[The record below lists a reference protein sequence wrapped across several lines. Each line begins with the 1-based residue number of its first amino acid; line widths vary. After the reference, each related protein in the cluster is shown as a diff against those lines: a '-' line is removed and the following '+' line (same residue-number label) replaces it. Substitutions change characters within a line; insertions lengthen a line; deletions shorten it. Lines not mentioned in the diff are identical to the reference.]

1 MNITNTIPLAIVCSL
16 LSLSSC
22 QQIALDNEEKSTEEI
37 VIPKGQSQLALQLA
51 TEANDAEISW
61 PVSIYVFNSDN
72 TCTDTKTLTSSTA
85 SANFILPADTYSLY
99 AVGGMNSDNYTI
111 PTKDNATSTSTISL
125 MNGVNEHTDI
135 MMAQK
140 SDITLVADK
149 SYTQT
154 LDFTRKVAKITSMKI
169 TDVPTDVTEVTV
181 IISPVY
187 KAIKLDGTFT
197 DIGTSSWSYKLTK
210 DNTTKTTWNC
220 DCNSYI
226 LPNNGEMSI
235 KYQFKTDTQTR
246 EFTQTTSQITSNH
259 KISLEAN
266 YKKEVLTASLTWG
279 LNGATW
285 DDDVNISFT
294 VDEAKM
300 TKVEDNTNPDDNT
313 NYNTEP
319 AADVVATTGKT
330 APEVGAN
337 LNSNGTAVYVIR
349 KQIYGNYTYVTLMY
363 QSEKNEISNKKLTE
377 QQDIKTAVEKIF
389 KETINNKETASIKQW
404 RLPTLYELK
413 YLYNHYDEL
422 RTIIKLESFIK
433 KDNDYCCYYCTDSNG
448 DIIGYTFNSDKVVDL
463 NTNGVGSRINGFAI
477 VKYSN

>member
-319 AADVVATTGKT
+319 VADVVATAGKT

-337 LNSNGTAVYVIR
+337 LNSKGTAVYVIR
-349 KQIYGNYTYVTLMY
+349 KQIYGNNTYVTLMY
-363 QSEKNEISNKKLTE
+363 KNDISQISSDKLTE
-377 QQDIKTAVEKIF
+377 QNKIKAEIEKIF
-389 KETINNKETASIKQW
+389 KDKINNKATASIQKW

-413 YLYNHYDEL
+413 YMYDNYADICTATGKTSLVENYGVS
-422 RTIIKLESFIK
+422 T
-433 KDNDYCCYYCTDSNG
+433 CYYCTDANG
-448 DIIGYTFNSDKVVDL
+448 DVIAYTFYNGTVVTP
-463 NTNGVGSRINGFAI
+463 NTSGTGSRIHGFVV
-477 VKYSN
+477 VKYPN

>member
-37 VIPKGQSQLALQLA
+37 VIPKGQSQLALNLE

-337 LNSNGTAVYVIR
+337 LNSKGTAVYVIR
-349 KQIYGNYTYVTLMY
+349 KQIYGNNTYVTLMY
-363 QSEKNEISNKKLTE
+363 KNDISQISSDKLTE
-377 QQDIKTAVEKIF
+377 QNKIKAEIEKIF
-389 KETINNKETASIKQW
+389 KDKINNKATASIQKW

-413 YLYNHYDEL
+413 YMYDNYADICTATGKTSLVENYGVS
-422 RTIIKLESFIK
+422 T
-433 KDNDYCCYYCTDSNG
+433 CYYCTDANG
-448 DIIGYTFNSDKVVDL
+448 DVIAYTFYNGTVVTP
-463 NTNGVGSRINGFAI
+463 NTSGTGSRIHGFVV
-477 VKYSN
+477 VKYPN

>member
-319 AADVVATTGKT
+319 VADVVATAGKT

-363 QSEKNEISNKKLTE
+363 QSEKK
-377 QQDIKTAVEKIF
+377 
-389 KETINNKETASIKQW
+389 
-404 RLPTLYELK
+404 
-413 YLYNHYDEL
+413 
-422 RTIIKLESFIK
+422 
-433 KDNDYCCYYCTDSNG
+433 
-448 DIIGYTFNSDKVVDL
+448 
-463 NTNGVGSRINGFAI
+463 
-477 VKYSN
+477 

>member
-1 MNITNTIPLAIVCSL
+1 MNITNTIPLAVVCSL

-22 QQIALDNEEKSTEEI
+22 QQIALDNEEESTEEI
-37 VIPKGQSQLALQLA
+37 VIPKGQSQLALNLE
-51 TEANDAEISW
+51 TEANEAEISW

-85 SANFILPADTYSLY
+85 SASFILPADTYSLY

-111 PTKDNATSTSTISL
+111 PTKDDATSTSTISL

-154 LDFTRKVAKITSMKI
+154 LEFTRKVAKITSMKI

-181 IISPVY
+181 VISPVY

-266 YKKEVLTASLTWG
+266 YKKEVLTASLTWI

-319 AADVVATTGKT
+319 VADVNITGT
-330 APEVGAN
+330 APKVGEN
-337 LNSNGTAVYVIR
+337 INTTSTQVYVIK
-349 KQIYGNYTYVTLMY
+349 KQTYGNNTYVTLMY
-363 QSEKNEISNKKLTE
+363 QSEVNKISGSQLTKQEEIKS
-377 QQDIKTAVEKIF
+377 AVETKL
-389 KETINNKETASIKQW
+389 KELNTKKVKGITAC
-404 RLPTLYELK
+404 RLPTLAELK

-422 RTIIKLESFIK
+422 VAIIQRKSFIK
-433 KDNDYCCYYCTDSNG
+433 NDTDNHCYYCTDTNG
-448 DIIGYTFNSDKVVDL
+448 DIIGYTFNSDKIVTP
-463 NTNGVGSRINGFAI
+463 NTNSTISLINGFVIA
-477 VKYSN
+477 KYPQ